1 MANSILNACHKN
13 WTERSQTLKKKKYF
27 QFGCC
32 EGGYVATHPLCHTAH
47 EILAPP
53 ADTVM
58 SSPLES
64 VASPSMSSKANP
76 GIHLLEC
83 GCCEEWSH
91 LSGQQH
97 YRSLMGRESDCQH
110 QICFTTSQ
118 HLLVRNWEKTG
129 TQVMGWN

>member
-83 GCCEEWSH
+83 GCCEE
-91 LSGQQH
+91 
-97 YRSLMGRESDCQH
+97 
-110 QICFTTSQ
+110 
-118 HLLVRNWEKTG
+118 
-129 TQVMGWN
+129 